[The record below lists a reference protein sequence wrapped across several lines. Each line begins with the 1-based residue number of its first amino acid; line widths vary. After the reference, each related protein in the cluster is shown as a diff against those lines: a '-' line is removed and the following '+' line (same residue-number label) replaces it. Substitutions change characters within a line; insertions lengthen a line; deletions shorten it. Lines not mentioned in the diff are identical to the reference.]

1 MSLRPI
7 TFHNAI
13 RILDQ
18 EFHRYI
24 ITDQN
29 TYVGSL
35 QIRTIRG
42 STYLILDWNTYK
54 SMYLILHDDKF
65 QFSVFNPKTARW
77 QEDIYI
83 NYDIE
88 RGEFD
93 QLQFAYEMYT
103 LEYKNIKYLQKIKEQ
118 FYDSK
123 R

>member
-13 RILDQ
+13 RILDK

-35 QIRTIRG
+35 QARTIRG

-83 NYDIE
+83 NYDID

-93 QLQFAYEMYT
+93 QLQFVYEMYT
-103 LEYKNIKYLQKIKEQ
+103 LEFKNIKYLKKIKEQ